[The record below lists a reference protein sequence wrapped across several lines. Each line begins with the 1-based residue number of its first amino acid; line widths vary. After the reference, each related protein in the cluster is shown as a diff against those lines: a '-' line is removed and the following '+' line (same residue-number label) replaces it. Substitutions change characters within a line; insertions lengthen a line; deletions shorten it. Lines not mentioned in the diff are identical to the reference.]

1 MKSFRDLVESSVAC
15 GMSLS
20 AFAEWCGLSRQSI
33 YKYMNGNV
41 NPLNVSYVN
50 ITNMATY
57 LDVSPDEVYNSICES
72 FESKRI
78 YCETLGKWM
87 LPEEIIK
94 KVR

>member
-20 AFAEWCGLSRQSI
+20 AFAEWCGFSRQTI
-33 YKYMNGNV
+33 YKYMNGQV

-57 LDVSPDEVYNSICES
+57 LDVNPDEVYNCICES
-72 FESKRI
+72 FESVHVFND
-78 YCETLGKWM
+78 ETGKW
-87 LPEEIIK
+87 E
-94 KVR
+94 